1 VTDGRDSDVDRAS
14 DFDRGS
20 DADRGQVV
28 LVAAAVVAVAFLSMT
43 LAYAQLGY
51 DADRT
56 GAGAV
61 EVASIG
67 GIEGDLAASF
77 RAAVRDEAGEA
88 DGDAESDADVGAAGG
103 PRRLERGVTAERIRA
118 AVLADVDRLAER
130 HAAESRSLDVRF
142 DDAAAT
148 AWADAN
154 CPGGP
159 GREFGPCRSVDGVVV
174 QERAGEATPV
184 AAAFRIRL
192 VSPAESTTA
201 TVVVRAV

>member
-1 VTDGRDSDVDRAS
+1 
-14 DFDRGS
+14 
-20 DADRGQVV
+20 
-28 LVAAAVVAVAFLSMT
+28 AVAFLSMT

-67 GIEGDLAASF
+67 GIERDLAASF
-77 RAAVRDEAGEA
+77 RAAVRDEAGDDSVDGGENA
-88 DGDAESDADVGAAGG
+88 DS
-103 PRRLERGVTAERIRA
+103 RRERGVVAERIRA
-118 AVLADVDRLAER
+118 DVSADVDRLAER
-130 HAAESRSLDVRF
+130 HAGESRSLTVTF
-142 DDAAAT
+142 ADAAAT
-148 AWADAN
+148 AWAETN

-159 GREFGPCRSVDGVVV
+159 GRAFGPCRSVDGVVL

-184 AAAFRIRL
+184 AAAFRIQV

-201 TVVVRAV
+201 TVVVSAV